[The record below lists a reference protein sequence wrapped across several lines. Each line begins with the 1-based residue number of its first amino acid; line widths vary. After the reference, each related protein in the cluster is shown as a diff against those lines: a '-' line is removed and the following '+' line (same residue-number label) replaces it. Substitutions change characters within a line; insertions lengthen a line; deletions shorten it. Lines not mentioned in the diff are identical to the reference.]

1 MEWSAIQ
8 RRSLQINETLLNKFN
23 KSLKNKR
30 IIFNDKKNNY
40 QIRKKYFQNLE
51 EENQFLQQE
60 FNSTNEQIFI
70 LNRFVHSEQ
79 MINQFQW

>member
-40 QIRKKYFQNLE
+40 QIRKKYFQDL

-60 FNSTNEQIFI
+60 FNSPNEQIFI